1 MYAYECWNK
10 FCESAVCEIYGI
22 PYHSRFS
29 LDTSVFMTLAHNLPY
44 VTCLFCE
51 CEGGQLADDTSLFK
65 KFSGNVHNIPL
76 TFEGWG
82 WYLNFSA
89 RFTKKVLFINRKRW
103 NYEINC
109 ILWKIRQRLCS
120 MP

>member
-10 FCESAVCEIYGI
+10 FCESAVREMYGI

-29 LDTSVFMTLAHNLPY
+29 FYTSVCVTLAHNLPY
-44 VTCLFCE
+44 VTCLFYA
-51 CEGGQLADDTSLFK
+51 CEGGQLADGTSLFK
-65 KFSGNVHNIPL
+65 KFSDYLHNIPS

-89 RFTKKVLFINRKRW
+89 WFAKRC
-103 NYEINC
+103 YLLTEKDEIM
-109 ILWKIRQRLCS
+109 K
-120 MP
+120 

>member
-10 FCESAVCEIYGI
+10 LCESAVREIYGI

-29 LDTSVFMTLAHNLPY
+29 FDTSVCMTLVHNLPY

-51 CEGGQLADDTSLFK
+51 CEGGQLAEGTSLFK
-65 KFSGNVHNIPL
+65 QFSDYVHNIPL

-89 RFTKKVLFINRKRW
+89 WFTKKVLFINRKR
-103 NYEINC
+103 
-109 ILWKIRQRLCS
+109 
-120 MP
+120 